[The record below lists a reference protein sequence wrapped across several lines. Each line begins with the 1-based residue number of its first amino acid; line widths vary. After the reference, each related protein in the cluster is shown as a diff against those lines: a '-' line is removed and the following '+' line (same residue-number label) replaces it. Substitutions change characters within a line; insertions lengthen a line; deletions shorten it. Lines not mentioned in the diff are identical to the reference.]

1 MKQTEP
7 EKLNVLALA
16 YMGDAVWEQFV
27 RERVISS
34 LPNANHADYLHK
46 KGIHYVNA
54 NSQARVIKQFM
65 DDGILTALEADI
77 TKRARN
83 HRTATKAKNADPVV
97 YKWATGFEA
106 LLGFLYLS
114 DDKER
119 LNDLMNK
126 SAEILE
132 AKNAKEK

>member
-34 LPNANHADYLHK
+34 LPSANRADLLHK

-54 NSQARVIKQFM
+54 NSQAKVIRQFM
-65 DDGILTALEADI
+65 DDSVLTEAESDI
-77 TKRARN
+77 VRRARN

-114 DDKER
+114 GDCER
-119 LNDLMNK
+119 LSELMNLA
-126 SAEILE
+126 AELLE
-132 AKNAKEK
+132 Q

>member
-34 LPNANHADYLHK
+34 LPSANRADLLHK

-54 NSQARVIKQFM
+54 NSQAKVIRQFM
-65 DDGILTALEADI
+65 DDSVLTEAESDI
-77 TKRARN
+77 VHRARN

-106 LLGFLYLS
+106 LLGFLFLS
-114 DDKER
+114 GDSER
-119 LNDLMNK
+119 LNDLMER
-126 SAEILE
+126 AAQLLE
-132 AKNAKEK
+132 Q

>member
-27 RERVISS
+27 RERVIVS
-34 LPNANHADYLHK
+34 LPNANRADLLHK

-65 DDGILTALEADI
+65 DEGLLSEAESDI
-77 TKRARN
+77 ARRARN
-83 HRTATKAKNADPVV
+83 HRTATKAKNADPVI

-114 DDKER
+114 GDCDR
-119 LNDLMNK
+119 LSELMNLA
-126 SAEILE
+126 AELLE
-132 AKNAKEK
+132 Q

>member
-27 RERVISS
+27 RERVISA
-34 LPNANHADYLHK
+34 LPAANRADLLHK

-54 NSQARVIKQFM
+54 NSQAKVIRQFL
-65 DDGILTALEADI
+65 DEAILTDAESDI
-77 TKRARN
+77 VRRARN

-114 DDKER
+114 GDCER
-119 LNDLMNK
+119 LSELMNLA
-126 SAEILE
+126 AELLE
-132 AKNAKEK
+132 Q

>member
-34 LPNANHADYLHK
+34 LPSANHADLLHK

-54 NSQARVIKQFM
+54 NSQAKVIRQFM
-65 DDGILTALEADI
+65 DDSVLTEAESDI
-77 TKRARN
+77 VRRARN

-114 DDKER
+114 GDCER
-119 LNDLMNK
+119 LSELMNLA
-126 SAEILE
+126 AELLE
-132 AKNAKEK
+132 Q

>member
-27 RERVISS
+27 RERVIKS
-34 LPNANHADYLHK
+34 LPNANRADLLHK

-65 DDGILTALEADI
+65 DEGILSEQETDI
-77 TKRARN
+77 TKKARN

-114 DDKER
+114 ENFDR
-119 LNDLMNK
+119 LNFLMERGA
-126 SAEILE
+126 SILE
-132 AKNAKEK
+132 A

>member
-27 RERVISS
+27 RSRVISS
-34 LPNANHADYLHK
+34 IPNANRADLLHK

-65 DDGILTALEADI
+65 DEGILSEQESDI

-106 LLGFLYLS
+106 LLGFLYLA
-114 DDKER
+114 DMQDR
-119 LNDLMNK
+119 LLELMNK
-126 SAEILE
+126 AAEILE
-132 AKNAKEK
+132 DN

>member
-27 RERVISS
+27 RERVISA
-34 LPNANHADYLHK
+34 LPAANRADLLHK

-54 NSQARVIKQFM
+54 NSQAKVIRQFL
-65 DDGILTALEADI
+65 DEAILTDAESDI
-77 TKRARN
+77 VRRARN

-114 DDKER
+114 GDRER
-119 LNDLMNK
+119 LSELMNRA
-126 SAEILE
+126 AELLE
-132 AKNAKEK
+132 

>member
-34 LPNANHADYLHK
+34 LPSANRADLLHK

-54 NSQARVIKQFM
+54 NSQAKVIRQFM
-65 DDGILTALEADI
+65 DDSVLTEAESDI
-77 TKRARN
+77 VRRARN

-114 DDKER
+114 GDCER
-119 LNDLMNK
+119 LSELMNLA
-126 SAEILE
+126 AELLE
-132 AKNAKEK
+132 